1 VRLGRRVS
9 VLNPSLIA
17 PSARLAERGSAAV
30 SGRQGSSFCACAGF
44 VLAQSAASAS
54 AIEPLSSSE
63 PQVLR
68 EPAQIT
74 DVVDALDGNSGIDLH
89 FTLGYQH
96 TWKRAAVWRETRDPA
111 VNPGAEFG
119 IARGKVA
126 DYAENV
132 SRLNVRGELGIYH
145 DLALIARLPIV
156 LSRVSTL
163 TARSLEA
170 SALSGAPGEA
180 LFALPLSSPNRSG
193 VEYLGVGVDWG
204 ILNQWRDASTP
215 TLVVG
220 VEGRFSVSEPMHACD
235 GARCAYPGD
244 INRNGVGGEFVTELA
259 PGRSESLE
267 GNFPSA
273 ARKSGVSR
281 GTTSL
286 ELHSQVSRRFRY
298 LEPYVGMNFMLES
311 PNDDSDFGGS
321 RPWNAGPP
329 TRAGFS
335 VGTEIMPWEVVE
347 RFQRLSFDLRLSGTY
362 HSDGQDYSELF
373 DALGSASAESY
384 RRPNFAG
391 YVANPDAASQAAF
404 PSVVNPDSER
414 VFPTGLTEIQGHGAY
429 ALRVTARW
437 QAGQYVHFDAGGALS
452 LTESHWLTS
461 GQPCD
466 GERAVDSASA
476 GPCVRA
482 EAGTLQAIGAPDPT
496 YRPEVDVPGRR
507 FFVDTASTID
517 AWVGATVMF

>member
-1 VRLGRRVS
+1 MS
-9 VLNPSLIA
+9 VLDPSLIA
-17 PSARLAERGSAAV
+17 PSARLAKRGSAAV
-30 SGRQGSSFCACAGF
+30 LALHGRWLWALAGF
-44 VLAQSAASAS
+44 SLAQSVGSAR
-54 AIEPLSSSE
+54 AIEPRSSSE
-63 PQVLR
+63 PEVLR
-68 EPAQIT
+68 EPAQVT

-89 FTLGYQH
+89 FTLGYQQ
-96 TWKRAAVWRETRDPA
+96 TWKSASVWRETRDPA
-111 VNPGAEFG
+111 VNPGTAAG

-132 SRLNVRGELGIYH
+132 SRLNVRAELGIYH
-145 DLALIARLPIV
+145 DLALIVRLPIV

-163 TARSLEA
+163 EARALEE
-170 SALSGAPGEA
+170 SAFSGAPGEA
-180 LFALPLSSPNRSG
+180 LFGLPLSSPNRSG

-204 ILNQWRDASTP
+204 ILNQWRDAATP

-235 GARCAYPGD
+235 AVRCAYSAD
-244 INRNGVGGEFVTELA
+244 INRNGVSGEFVTEVA

-281 GTTSL
+281 GTTGL
-286 ELHSQVSRRFRY
+286 ELHSQVSRRYRY
-298 LEPYVGMNFMLES
+298 LEPYVGMNFLLEL
-311 PNDDSDFGGS
+311 PNDDSDFGGD

-329 TRAGFS
+329 TRASVS

-347 RFQRLSFDLRLSGTY
+347 QFQRLSIDLRVTGTY

-391 YVANPDAASQAAF
+391 YVANSDAASQAAF
-404 PSVVNPDSER
+404 PSVIDPDSER

-452 LTESHWLTS
+452 LTERHWLTS
-461 GQPCD
+461 GQACD
-466 GERAVDSASA
+466 GERAADSASA
-476 GPCVRA
+476 GPCVRG
-482 EAGTLQAIGAPDPT
+482 EAGNAQVIGAPDPT
-496 YRPEVDVPGRR
+496 YHPEVDVPGRR